1 MKTSSFAV
9 YGSLVV
15 LLVSFLALAIF
26 FFGSWPV
33 FAHDFKNGIKGW
45 EANHISNIPDEWNL
59 SPAYDEASEEYFI
72 NIQRKDSI
80 EDPDDGDGGLLG
92 IGRGVNIDVS
102 GIEHL
107 YIRTNIR
114 VFEHNLGG
122 SGFYDD
128 SISDGVG
135 EYPLGIWIHYED
147 ASGETRRYLWG
158 FLTEPNINLKTN
170 YDLVAKGEWR
180 TFVSED
186 LMAVLNQPSRI
197 TRVEINGRGW
207 DFWSNIGGKLEILKK
222 TPSSE
227 SNKFP
232 LSVPA
237 SELSQIPTGA

>member
-9 YGSLVV
+9 YSALII
-15 LLVSFLALAIF
+15 LLTGFLSVAIF

-33 FAHDFKNGIKGW
+33 FAHDFRNGITGW
-45 EANHISNIPDEWNL
+45 EASHISNIPDEWNL
-59 SPAYDEASEEYFI
+59 EPRYDEASKEYFL

-92 IGRGVNIDVS
+92 IGRSVNIDVE

-107 YIRTNIR
+107 YIRTNVR

-128 SISDGVG
+128 SIPDGVG

-147 ASGETRRYLWG
+147 ADGEARRYLWG

-170 YDLVAKGEWR
+170 YDLVARGEWR

-186 LMAVLNQPSRI
+186 LMAALIRPARI

-207 DFWSNIGGKLEILKK
+207 DFWSNIGGKFEILRKA
-222 TPSSE
+222 PSAE

-232 LSVPA
+232 PSLPA
-237 SELSQIPTGA
+237 SELSEIPTPA